1 MSNKN
6 INNQNGK
13 NSKTTFTQNGINI
26 ILKDTGK
33 KQKQK
38 TTENLYDSIANF
50 VELYLKEIKSFN
62 NELSSILKI
71 KNIEEKEK
79 RLLEKEKTLS
89 KRIDMYEYLA
99 NPDTEIIARIKMIE
113 SFRHN
118 YYNLKNNILSI
129 KSEIM
134 INKLDTYEEKISR
147 ISFLETKFENFGA
160 TVISIILSISIIS
173 AAITAIEKLKFENV
187 LVFVVSIVWFGMTYL
202 LFVHYLFNKNREKN
216 KGAVVLYAVIT
227 IIWILVLFYSC
238 KGDIIGTFSTL

>member
-13 NSKTTFTQNGINI
+13 NSKATFTQNGINI

-33 KQKQK
+33 NQKQK

-99 NPDTEIIARIKMIE
+99 NPDTEIMARIRMIE

-147 ISFLETKFENFGA
+147 IGFLEAKFENLGA

-173 AAITAIEKLKFENV
+173 AAITAIEKLKFKNV

-216 KGAVVLYAVIT
+216 KGAVVLYTVIT
-227 IIWILVLFYSC
+227 IVWILILFYSC

>member
-13 NSKTTFTQNGINI
+13 NSKATFTQNGINI

-33 KQKQK
+33 NQKQK

-71 KNIEEKEK
+71 KDIEEKEK

-99 NPDTEIIARIKMIE
+99 NPDTEIMARIRMIE

-147 ISFLETKFENFGA
+147 IGFLEAKFENLGA

-173 AAITAIEKLKFENV
+173 AAITAIEKLKFKNV

-202 LFVHYLFNKNREKN
+202 LFVHYLFNKNRENN
-216 KGAVVLYAVIT
+216 KGAVVLYTVIT
-227 IIWILVLFYSC
+227 IVWILILFYSC

>member
-6 INNQNGK
+6 INNQKSK

-26 ILKDTGK
+26 FLKDTGK
-33 KQKQK
+33 NQKQK
-38 TTENLYDSIANF
+38 AIDNLYNSIANL

-62 NELSSILKI
+62 NELSNILKI
-71 KNIEEKEK
+71 KNPEEKEK
-79 RLLEKEKTLS
+79 RLLEKEKTIS

-99 NPDTEIIARIKMIE
+99 NPDTEIIARVRMVE

-147 ISFLETKFENFGA
+147 ISFLETKFENLGA
-160 TVISIILSISIIS
+160 TVIYEI
-173 AAITAIEKLKFENV
+173 
-187 LVFVVSIVWFGMTYL
+187 VFFTVL
-202 LFVHYLFNKNREKN
+202 LFFIFIC
-216 KGAVVLYAVIT
+216 VI
-227 IIWILVLFYSC
+227 Y
-238 KGDIIGTFSTL
+238 DM

>member
-6 INNQNGK
+6 INNQKSK

-26 ILKDTGK
+26 FLKDTGK
-33 KQKQK
+33 NQKQK
-38 TTENLYDSIANF
+38 AIDNLYNSIANL

-62 NELSSILKI
+62 NELSNILKI
-71 KNIEEKEK
+71 KNPEEKEK
-79 RLLEKEKTLS
+79 RLLEKEKTIS

-99 NPDTEIIARIKMIE
+99 NPDTEIIARVRMVE

-147 ISFLETKFENFGA
+147 ISFLETKFENLGA
-160 TVISIILSISIIS
+160 TVISIILSISIIT
-173 AAITAIEKLKFENV
+173 AAITAIEKLDIKNV
-187 LVFVVSIVWFGMTYL
+187 LVFVLSVVWFGMTYL
-202 LFVHYLFNKNREKN
+202 LFIHYLFNKNTKKN
-216 KGAVVLYAVIT
+216 KGAILLYAVVT
-227 IIWILVLFYSC
+227 LVWILVLFYSC

>member
-6 INNQNGK
+6 INNQKSK

-26 ILKDTGK
+26 FLKDTGK
-33 KQKQK
+33 NQKQK
-38 TTENLYDSIANF
+38 AIDNLYNSIANL

-62 NELSSILKI
+62 NELSNILKI
-71 KNIEEKEK
+71 KNPEEKEK
-79 RLLEKEKTLS
+79 RLLEKEKIIS

-99 NPDTEIIARIKMIE
+99 NPDTEIIARVRMVE

-147 ISFLETKFENFGA
+147 ISFLETKFENLGA
-160 TVISIILSISIIS
+160 TVISIILSISIIT
-173 AAITAIEKLKFENV
+173 AAITAIEKLDIKNV
-187 LVFVVSIVWFGMTYL
+187 LVFVLSVVWFGMTYL
-202 LFVHYLFNKNREKN
+202 LFIHYLFNKNTKKN
-216 KGAVVLYAVIT
+216 KGAILLYAVVT
-227 IIWILVLFYSC
+227 LVWILVLFYSC

>member
-6 INNQNGK
+6 INNQKSK

-26 ILKDTGK
+26 FLKDAGK
-33 KQKQK
+33 NQKQK
-38 TTENLYDSIANF
+38 AIDNLYNSIANL

-62 NELSSILKI
+62 NELSNILKI
-71 KNIEEKEK
+71 KNPEEKEK
-79 RLLEKEKTLS
+79 RLLEKEKTIS

-99 NPDTEIIARIKMIE
+99 NPDTEIIARVRMVE

-147 ISFLETKFENFGA
+147 ISFLETKFENLGA
-160 TVISIILSISIIS
+160 TVISIILSISIIT
-173 AAITAIEKLKFENV
+173 AAITAIEKLDIKNV
-187 LVFVVSIVWFGMTYL
+187 LVFVLSVVWFGMTYL
-202 LFVHYLFNKNREKN
+202 LFIHYLFNKNTKKN
-216 KGAVVLYAVIT
+216 KGAILLYAVVT
-227 IIWILVLFYSC
+227 LVWILVLFYSC

>member
-6 INNQNGK
+6 INNQKSK

-26 ILKDTGK
+26 FLKDTGK
-33 KQKQK
+33 NQKQK
-38 TTENLYDSIANF
+38 AIDNLYNSIANL

-62 NELSSILKI
+62 NELSNILKI
-71 KNIEEKEK
+71 KNPEEKEK
-79 RLLEKEKTLS
+79 RLLEKEKTIS

-99 NPDTEIIARIKMIE
+99 NPDTEIIARVRMVE

-147 ISFLETKFENFGA
+147 ISFLETKFENLGA
-160 TVISIILSISIIS
+160 TVISIILSISIIT
-173 AAITAIEKLKFENV
+173 AAITAIEKLDIKNV
-187 LVFVVSIVWFGMTYL
+187 LVFVLSVVWFGMTYL
-202 LFVHYLFNKNREKN
+202 LFIHYLFNKNTKKN
-216 KGAVVLYAVIT
+216 KCA
-227 IIWILVLFYSC
+227 ILLESYFF
-238 KGDIIGTFSTL
+238 I

>member
-202 LFVHYLFNKNREKN
+202 LFVHYLFNKNKEKN

>member
-6 INNQNGK
+6 INNQKSK

-26 ILKDTGK
+26 FLKDTGK
-33 KQKQK
+33 NQKQK
-38 TTENLYDSIANF
+38 AIDNLYNSIANL

-62 NELSSILKI
+62 NELSNILKI
-71 KNIEEKEK
+71 KNPEEKEK
-79 RLLEKEKTLS
+79 RLLEKEKTIS
-89 KRIDMYEYLA
+89 KRIEMYEYLA
-99 NPDTEIIARIKMIE
+99 NPDTEIIARVRMVE

-147 ISFLETKFENFGA
+147 ISFLETKFENLGA
-160 TVISIILSISIIS
+160 TVISIILSISIIT
-173 AAITAIEKLKFENV
+173 AAITAIEKLDIKNV
-187 LVFVVSIVWFGMTYL
+187 LVFVLSVVWFGMTYL
-202 LFVHYLFNKNREKN
+202 LFIHYLFNKNTKKN
-216 KGAVVLYAVIT
+216 KGAILLYAVVT
-227 IIWILVLFYSC
+227 LVWILVLFCSC

>member
-6 INNQNGK
+6 INNQKSK

-26 ILKDTGK
+26 FLKDTGK
-33 KQKQK
+33 NQKQK
-38 TTENLYDSIANF
+38 AIDNLYNSIANL

-62 NELSSILKI
+62 NELSNILKI
-71 KNIEEKEK
+71 KNPEEKEK
-79 RLLEKEKTLS
+79 RLLEKEKTIS

-99 NPDTEIIARIKMIE
+99 NPDTEIIARVRMVE

-147 ISFLETKFENFGA
+147 ISFLETKFENLGA
-160 TVISIILSISIIS
+160 TVISIILSISIIT
-173 AAITAIEKLKFENV
+173 AAITAIEKLDIKNV
-187 LVFVVSIVWFGMTYL
+187 LVFVLSVVWFGMTYL
-202 LFVHYLFNKNREKN
+202 LFIHYLFNKNIKKN
-216 KGAVVLYAVIT
+216 KCAILLYAVVT
-227 IIWILVLFYSC
+227 LVWILVLFYSC

>member
-6 INNQNGK
+6 INNQKGK

-26 ILKDTGK
+26 FLKDTGK
-33 KQKQK
+33 NQKQK
-38 TTENLYDSIANF
+38 TIDNLYDSIANF
-50 VELYLKEIKSFN
+50 IELYLKEIKSFN
-62 NELSSILKI
+62 NELSNILKI

-79 RLLEKEKTLS
+79 RLLEKEKTIS
-89 KRIDMYEYLA
+89 KKIDMYEYLA
-99 NPDTEIIARIKMIE
+99 NPDTEIIARIRMIE

-147 ISFLETKFENFGA
+147 ISFLETKFENLGA
-160 TVISIILSISIIS
+160 TVISIILSISIIT
-173 AAITAIEKLKFENV
+173 AAITAIEKLDIKNV
-187 LVFVVSIVWFGMTYL
+187 LVFILSIAWFGMTYL
-202 LFVHYLFNKNREKN
+202 LFVHYLFNKNRENN

-227 IIWILVLFYSC
+227 IVWILILFYSC

>member
-6 INNQNGK
+6 INNQKSK

-26 ILKDTGK
+26 FLKDTGK
-33 KQKQK
+33 NQKQK
-38 TTENLYDSIANF
+38 AIDNLYNSIANL

-62 NELSSILKI
+62 NELSNILKI
-71 KNIEEKEK
+71 KNPEEKEK
-79 RLLEKEKTLS
+79 RLLEKEKTIS

-99 NPDTEIIARIKMIE
+99 NPGTEIIARVRMVE

-147 ISFLETKFENFGA
+147 ISFLETKFENLGA
-160 TVISIILSISIIS
+160 TVISIILSISIIT
-173 AAITAIEKLKFENV
+173 AAITAIEKLDIKNV
-187 LVFVVSIVWFGMTYL
+187 LVFVLSVVWFGMTYL
-202 LFVHYLFNKNREKN
+202 LFIHYLFNKNTKKN
-216 KGAVVLYAVIT
+216 KGAILLYAVVT
-227 IIWILVLFYSC
+227 LVWILVLFYSC

>member
-6 INNQNGK
+6 INNQKSK

-26 ILKDTGK
+26 FLKDTGK
-33 KQKQK
+33 NQKQK
-38 TTENLYDSIANF
+38 AIDNLYNSIANL

-62 NELSSILKI
+62 NELSNILKI
-71 KNIEEKEK
+71 KNPEEKEK
-79 RLLEKEKTLS
+79 RLLEKEKTIS

-99 NPDTEIIARIKMIE
+99 NPDTEIIARVRMVE

-147 ISFLETKFENFGA
+147 ISFLETKFENLGA
-160 TVISIILSISIIS
+160 TVISIILSISIIT
-173 AAITAIEKLKFENV
+173 AAITAIEKLDIKNV
-187 LVFVVSIVWFGMTYL
+187 LVFVLSVVWFGMTYL
-202 LFVHYLFNKNREKN
+202 LFIHYLFNKNTKKN
-216 KGAVVLYAVIT
+216 KGAILLYAVVT
-227 IIWILVLFYSC
+227 LVWILVLFYSC
-238 KGDIIGTFSTL
+238 KGDIVGTFSTL

>member
-147 ISFLETKFENFGA
+147 ISFLETKFENCGA

-202 LFVHYLFNKNREKN
+202 LFVHYLFNKNKEKN

>member
-6 INNQNGK
+6 INNQKNK

-26 ILKDTGK
+26 FLKDTGK
-33 KQKQK
+33 NQKQK
-38 TTENLYDSIANF
+38 AIDNLYNSIANL

-62 NELSSILKI
+62 NELSNILKI
-71 KNIEEKEK
+71 KNPEEKEK
-79 RLLEKEKTLS
+79 RLLEKEKTIS

-99 NPDTEIIARIKMIE
+99 NPDTEIIARVRMVE

-147 ISFLETKFENFGA
+147 ISFLETKFENLGA
-160 TVISIILSISIIS
+160 TVISIILSISIIT
-173 AAITAIEKLKFENV
+173 AAITAIEKLDIKNV
-187 LVFVVSIVWFGMTYL
+187 LVFVLSVVWFGMTYL
-202 LFVHYLFNKNREKN
+202 LFIHYLFNKNTKKN
-216 KGAVVLYAVIT
+216 KGAILLYAVVT
-227 IIWILVLFYSC
+227 LVWILVLFYSC